1 MAWRHSSSLVAYAS
15 CVLASASW
23 TGPFEPARW
32 ESRETERGGRESAR
46 RRARSRL
53 SRAHV
58 CTFRAFYTL
67 RSVDTC
73 KMHVRCRPRPVSFFL
88 NSVNVYTRGDG
99 VCKHCLSS
107 GVAWLRAWTVYAS
120 NAHTVHVCSEIK
132 DIYIYKR
139 WRKFKKNVVL
149 KILNQKKKVLVL
161 NFRQHFPRMG
171 NLYTFLWKGKEK
183 EKEITTTYLGAI
195 TLRFHFLYH
204 SSGGAAHYLTRRLK
218 SSRNACLPR
227 FTGLALIDRRGVHV
241 AERRWPRNGDK
252 LLACNCRLRGY
263 YRSSFFPSG

>member
-1 MAWRHSSSLVAYAS
+1 
-15 CVLASASW
+15 
-23 TGPFEPARW
+23 
-32 ESRETERGGRESAR
+32 
-46 RRARSRL
+46 
-53 SRAHV
+53 
-58 CTFRAFYTL
+58 
-67 RSVDTC
+67 
-73 KMHVRCRPRPVSFFL
+73 
-88 NSVNVYTRGDG
+88 
-99 VCKHCLSS
+99 
-107 GVAWLRAWTVYAS
+107 
-120 NAHTVHVCSEIK
+120 
-132 DIYIYKR
+132 
-139 WRKFKKNVVL
+139 
-149 KILNQKKKVLVL
+149 
-161 NFRQHFPRMG
+161 MG

-263 YRSSFFPSG
+263 YRSSFFPSGYRHRSLSTWKHATPLASVTVSSSTSGRMFLRCFHIARMYEYVRVFSRI